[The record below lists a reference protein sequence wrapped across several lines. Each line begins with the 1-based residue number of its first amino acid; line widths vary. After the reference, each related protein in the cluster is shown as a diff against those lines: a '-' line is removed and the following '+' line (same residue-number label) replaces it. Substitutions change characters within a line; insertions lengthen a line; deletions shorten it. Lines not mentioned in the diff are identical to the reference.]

1 MRSDLQQ
8 LESVNRLLRE
18 VLPANPFYR
27 RKAGGALPDFGS
39 LEDFQREFPLTT
51 RDEWVRDQLDHPP
64 YGTNLTLPLGRYVRC
79 HQTSGTSGRA
89 MRWLDTREGW
99 DRIVDDWA
107 TVLRKAGLG
116 ARDRYFFAFSFGPFL
131 GFWSAFEAALRI
143 GGLSLPGG
151 GMPTLTRLQA
161 IEENRITVLACTPTY
176 ALRMGEAAAS
186 TGLDTRK
193 LALRCILVAGE
204 PGGSLPGV
212 RRRLERLWPTARIF
226 DHHGMT
232 ETGPATYQCPR
243 EAGTLHCIDGSFHAE
258 ALRLE
263 NGAPARPGEQGEL
276 VLTTLGRSASPL
288 IRYRTGDLVELAP
301 RGGCGCQDERI
312 SLKGGII
319 GRCDD
324 MVVVRGVNVY
334 PSAVDQIVRE
344 TGEIGEYQVRVGRER
359 DLVELEV
366 RIEPGTGSSGSL
378 ARELEDRFR
387 QRLGLRIPVRTA
399 PRDSLPRFEMKARRW
414 VRE

>member
-263 NGAPARPGEQGEL
+263 NGAPARPGEQG
-276 VLTTLGRSASPL
+276 GAGA
-288 IRYRTGDLVELAP
+288 YHP
-301 RGGCGCQDERI
+301 R
-312 SLKGGII
+312 
-319 GRCDD
+319 
-324 MVVVRGVNVY
+324 
-334 PSAVDQIVRE
+334 A
-344 TGEIGEYQVRVGRER
+344 
-359 DLVELEV
+359 
-366 RIEPGTGSSGSL
+366 
-378 ARELEDRFR
+378 
-387 QRLGLRIPVRTA
+387 QRLPADPLPDRGSGGAGSPGRMRLPGRADLPQGRHHRALRRHGGGPGGQR
-399 PRDSLPRFEMKARRW
+399 LPLGGGPDRP
-414 VRE
+414 